1 MAGAGDRRRRRGETL
16 LLPLGTFSLGSG
28 GRTVAALSR
37 AAALAGDF
45 RRCVVLTF
53 NHRADYDEI
62 EAAWWERVGMPAGVQ
77 HRNLYDW
84 LAGEELR
91 PPAPPHPFV
100 PAPDL
105 LRRKGGRLWL
115 RRDADGA
122 TTERYDLREDGTL
135 ERVRHDID
143 GRPVRWEAYDRA
155 GRRHSVRFPAD
166 ADGAVVV
173 DRLTPTGRTYAVERR
188 VDGRVTLRLPGSG
201 DGAGASGVD
210 EADHSDLVQ
219 RWLAELAAELAPV
232 VHLVD
237 DLRYVEPVLRA
248 EPGGRVVAT
257 LHSNHSE
264 PERPGVPHAY
274 ARLALD
280 RLDELTVVTPTRQQ
294 LGDLRQLYGRDAPIL
309 LAPHAVAPRSPRR
322 RPRTWARDLVRRPPT
337 VVVVTRLVPVK
348 RVDHLL
354 RAFALVQAGMPEARL
369 QVWGDGPDA
378 DQLAALTRELRLK
391 RVRLAGRTTDAAAV
405 LRRARVGASTSAR
418 EGFGLATAETLAAGA
433 PVVSYDYRYGPR
445 DLVVPGVNGYLVPDG
460 DVAALAQRLLDLLQH
475 PVRAR
480 LMGVAATIVR
490 RRFSVRR
497 HRRAWLRAIDRTRVR
512 AS

>member
-37 AAALAGDF
+37 AAALAGNF
-45 RRCVVLTF
+45 RQCVVLTF

-62 EAAWWERVGMPAGVQ
+62 EAAWWAKVGMPAGVE

-84 LAGEELR
+84 LAGEDLR
-91 PPAPPHPFV
+91 PPAPPRPFV

-105 LRRKGGRLWL
+105 VRREGGRLWL
-115 RRDADGA
+115 RRDVGGT
-122 TTERYDLREDGTL
+122 TTERYVLREDGTL
-135 ERVRHDID
+135 ERVRHDVD
-143 GRPVRWEAYDRA
+143 GRPVRWEGYDRA
-155 GRRHSVRFPAD
+155 GRRHSVRFAAD
-166 ADGAVVV
+166 ADGVVVV
-173 DRLTPTGRTYAVERR
+173 DRLTPTGRVYVVERR
-188 VDGRVTLRLPGSG
+188 RDGRATLGIPGRG
-201 DGAGASGVD
+201 DRSHVQGVD
-210 EADHSDLVQ
+210 ELDHREVVE
-219 RWLAELAAELAPV
+219 RWLGELASELAPV

-237 DLRYVEPVLRA
+237 DLRYVDPVLRA

-264 PERPGVPHAY
+264 PDRPGVPHGY

-280 RLDELTVVTPTRQQ
+280 RLHELVVVTPTRQQ

-354 RAFALVQAGMPEARL
+354 RAFALVQATMPEARL

-378 DQLAALTRELRLK
+378 DELAALTRELRLK

-418 EGFGLATAETLAAGA
+418 EGFGLATAETLAAGT

-490 RRFSVRR
+490 RRFSVGR